1 MVTSEFRW
9 ATGIEDTFIAQ
20 ESPGRR
26 RLDEYELQ
34 QHYESWREDLD
45 LASEIGF
52 DSIRWGIPWYKVEPA
67 PGEFDFSF
75 PDQVFAHLQR
85 LGIEPI
91 VDLVHYGCPLWLEGE
106 FANPAY
112 PERVA
117 TYAAAVARR
126 YEHLRCYTPL
136 NEPSVNAEL
145 CGQQGRWPPRRTGDD
160 GFVLLISAMCRGIV
174 ETVRALRRVRPDVEI
189 VDVEVPVVRLTDE
202 EALAPRLDIETSRGL
217 IAPDLVQGRVGSD
230 HALYD
235 YLTVHGMSDSE
246 LAWFGDDPIAIDVLG
261 VNYYPDACVRRWFTD
276 EDGVVRQ
283 DPLWGGA
290 EHLVALVREL
300 APLYGLPVFITETCV
315 NERSGGRFWHE
326 AKRDEPP
333 TERDGWRTGW
343 LEDSV
348 AAIRAL
354 RAEGQPVIGY
364 TWWPFLDAVSWEYR
378 ERPGPVEE
386 FLEPAGL
393 VRLQPDR
400 DGSLV
405 RRRLSVAGRM
415 HEIIAEPI

>member
-1 MVTSEFRW
+1 MVTTEFRW
-9 ATGIEDTFIAQ
+9 GTGIEDTFIAQ

-34 QHYESWREDLD
+34 QHYRFWREDLD
-45 LASEIGF
+45 LVSEIGF
-52 DSIRWGIPWYKVEPA
+52 DSIRWGIPWYRVEPA

-75 PDQVFAHLQR
+75 PDQVFSHLQS

-117 TYAAAVARR
+117 AYAAAIARR

-145 CGQQGRWPPRRTGDD
+145 CGLQGRWPPERTGDD

-202 EALAPRLDIETSRGL
+202 EALAPRLDIDTARGL
-217 IAPDLVQGRVGSD
+217 LAPDLVQGRVGSD

-235 YLTVHGMSDSE
+235 YLRAHGMSDSQ
-246 LAWFGDDPIAIDVLG
+246 LAWFADDPIDIDVLG
-261 VNYYPDACVRRWFTD
+261 MNYYPDACVRRWFTD
-276 EDGVVRQ
+276 EEGAVRQ
-283 DPLWGGA
+283 DALWGGV
-290 EHLVALVREL
+290 EHLISLVREL
-300 APLYGLPVFITETCV
+300 ARRYGLPVFITETCV
-315 NERSGGRFWHE
+315 NERSGDRFGHE
-326 AKRDEPP
+326 AAPDQPPADRD
-333 TERDGWRTGW
+333 DWRTRW
-343 LEDSV
+343 LDDSV
-348 AAIRAL
+348 SAIRDL
-354 RAEGQPVIGY
+354 RAEGLPVVGY

-378 ERPGPVEE
+378 ERPGLVEE

-393 VRLQPDR
+393 VRLRPDLNGSLIR
-400 DGSLV
+400 DG
-405 RRRLSVAGRM
+405 LSVARRM
-415 HEIIAEPI
+415 REIIAGPI